1 MDAILNAVA
10 DYQCEAGN
18 AGHYMARAEDF
29 RRCPTTDWTRL
40 YRTLMS
46 GYASNNKYALLSGLR
61 ATAQSISYEL
71 PLALSLL
78 PVALVNLLVT
88 VALKLVFS
96 LVFGG

>member
-1 MDAILNAVA
+1 
-10 DYQCEAGN
+10 
-18 AGHYMARAEDF
+18 
-29 RRCPTTDWTRL
+29 
-40 YRTLMS
+40 MS